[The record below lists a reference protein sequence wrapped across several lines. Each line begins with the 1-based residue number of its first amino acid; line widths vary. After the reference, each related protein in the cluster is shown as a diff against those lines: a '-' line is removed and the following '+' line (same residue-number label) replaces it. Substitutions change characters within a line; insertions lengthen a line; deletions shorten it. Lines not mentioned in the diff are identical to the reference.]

1 MSKVI
6 SFFAYSIA
14 ILCIIV
20 SVATFA
26 GNRFFAESLVGATG
40 IRVSPA
46 FSGGDVRRIVSFNGY
61 EVKIHEPVFTGLF
74 SPRKNGFVQI
84 DFTGTSIPETVMHEI
99 DYNDDGKKDFT
110 ITYDSRNRKGT
121 LVSYD
126 KSVVSLEQ
134 IIMVKN
140 GFAARINLL
149 RAE

>member
-6 SFFAYSIA
+6 SIFAYSA
-14 ILCIIV
+14 AVLCIV
-20 SVATFA
+20 VAVATFV
-26 GNRFFAESLVGATG
+26 GNRFFAESLAGATG
-40 IRVSPA
+40 IKVSPA
-46 FSGGDVRRIVSFNGY
+46 FSGGEVRKTMSFNGY

-84 DFTGTSIPETVMHEI
+84 DFTGASIPQTVAHEI

-110 ITYDSRNRKGT
+110 ITYDSRNGKGT

-126 KSVVSLEQ
+126 KSVVSLER
-134 IIMVKN
+134 IIMMKN